1 MSTEIVQKKG
11 SLLRKLLVIFIP
23 IAILIFFI
31 VLSIALS
38 AFKPKPEV
46 KKRKRPVLAV
56 MVTQAVRDNVQLNV
70 TVQGET
76 RPRTEIDLVPEVAG
90 KITYVSPKFLSGGL
104 FSRGDVLYRI
114 EDADYQVAIVRAQ
127 ATVARAQ
134 QVLIREKA
142 EGDIAKQDWDDL
154 GEGRVAS
161 DLTLRKPQFLEAQAG
176 LMSAQADLD
185 NAKLRLARTAVKAP
199 FNGRVREKFADLGQY
214 VGPGAKLG
222 RIFSTDVAEVRL
234 ALSDADLARLDIPI
248 AYVAKSVGDA
258 PDVLISTVIGG
269 QLREWPGK
277 IMRTDSTFDTN
288 TRSLYAIAEVR
299 DPYGKGAAAGGY
311 PLAPG
316 MFVDA
321 QISGKT
327 FQSVIVI
334 PRDGLRPENKV
345 YVVTEEGVAE
355 SRDAIVIDA
364 SPKRAVLSAGIEAG
378 ELVILSPLEKSQI
391 SSKFK
396 ALDVNDPSV
405 VLVEPAPEP
414 EEDEDKKDEDEK
426 DGDEKE
432 DETDA
437 DKKEEPKKLTRK
449 ERRAKRKADK
459 KKKSEGAN

>member
-23 IAILIFFI
+23 IAILLFFI

-222 RIFSTDVAEVRL
+222 RIFSTDIAEVRV

-248 AYVAKSVGDA
+248 AYVAKSAKDA
-258 PDVLISTVIGG
+258 PEALISTVIGG

-277 IMRTDSTFDTN
+277 IMRTDSTFDTQ

-316 MFVDA
+316 MFVNA

-355 SRDAIVIDA
+355 SRDAVVIDA

-391 SSKFK
+391 SSKFR

-414 EEDEDKKDEDEK
+414 EEDEDKK

-459 KKKSEGAN
+459 KKKSEGAK

>member
-1 MSTEIVQKKG
+1 MSTEIVQKQG
-11 SLLRKLLVIFIP
+11 GLLRKLLVIFIP
-23 IAILIFFI
+23 IAILIFFV
-31 VLSIALS
+31 VLSMALS

-56 MVTQAVRDNVQLNV
+56 MATEAVRDNVQLSV

-114 EDADYQVAIVRAQ
+114 DDADYQVAIVRAQ
-127 ATVARAQ
+127 ASVARAQ

-248 AYVAKSVGDA
+248 AYVAKSAADA
-258 PDVLISTVIGG
+258 PDVLISTIIGG

-277 IMRTDSTFDTN
+277 IMRTDSTFDTQ

-299 DPYGKGAAAGGY
+299 DPYGKGAAKGGY

-321 QISGKT
+321 QISGKI

-355 SRDAIVIDA
+355 SRDAVVIDA
-364 SPKRAVLSAGIEAG
+364 SPKRAVLSAGVKAG

-391 SSKFK
+391 SLKFR
-396 ALDVNDPSV
+396 ALDVNDPSTI
-405 VLVEPAPEP
+405 LVEPAPEP
-414 EEDEDKKDEDEK
+414 DEDEDKKDEDEK
-426 DGDEKE
+426 DGEDKE
-432 DETDA
+432 DEA
-437 DKKEEPKKLTRK
+437 GEDKKEEPKKLTRK
-449 ERRAKRKADK
+449 EKRAKRKAAK